1 MAEETSKPAVGADA
15 AKLRQ
20 HVRILADLGKLA
32 SEHQP
37 LERLLDQ
44 AAVQVARAVE
54 IDHVKIMHYRPQT
67 SDLFMI
73 AGIGWKE
80 GVVRSATFPAGMRS
94 PPGRTFQTAE
104 PTVIEDLSVA
114 KDFTTSDVLTAHG
127 IVSVANVPVL
137 IDGAA
142 WGVLEVDSSTK
153 RAFSEDTLDF
163 MSAAAA
169 IIGVALQGYSAQR
182 SEAEAVAAAA
192 TGIQTR
198 EVLLRE
204 MQHRVKN
211 NFQIILASI
220 SLQRR
225 RFKSDEVHRALDHI
239 ANRISAVALAHDQLA
254 PQQDIHA
261 IDLARYLR
269 TLCSSI
275 EQQVDNISIDV
286 ETDEI
291 ELGIDRAIP
300 LGLIVNEAVTNS
312 VKHAFHEKGGKITV
326 RLSAGIGYGEA
337 RLVVADNGKGMPE
350 SRHNGTGL
358 TLISSL
364 ARQIGAEV
372 DQQSTAGGTA
382 TAVTF
387 PVIV

>member
-1 MAEETSKPAVGADA
+1 MAG
-15 AKLRQ
+15 
-20 HVRILADLGKLA
+20 
-32 SEHQP
+32 EHQP

-44 AAVQVARAVE
+44 AVVQVARAVE
-54 IDHVKIMHYRPQT
+54 VDHVKIMRYRRQT

-73 AGIGWKE
+73 AGTGWKE
-80 GVVRSATFPAGMRS
+80 GVVRSATFPAGMSS
-94 PPGRTFQTAE
+94 PPGRTFLTAE

-114 KDFTTSDVLTAHG
+114 EDFVVSDVLKAHG
-127 IVSVANVPVL
+127 IVSLANVL
-137 IDGAA
+137 ILTEGAA
-142 WGVLEVDSSTK
+142 WGVLEVDSST
-153 RAFSEDTLDF
+153 RRDFSEHTLEF

-169 IIGVALQGYSAQR
+169 IIGAALQGQLAQR
-182 SEAEAVAAAA
+182 SEAASAAAA
-192 TGIQTR
+192 VAEIQTR
-198 EVLLRE
+198 EILLRE

-211 NFQIILASI
+211 NFQVILASI
-220 SLQRR
+220 SVQKR
-225 RFKSDEVHRALDHI
+225 RFKSDEVQRALDHI
-239 ANRISAVALAHDQLA
+239 ANRINAVALAHDQLA

-261 IDLARYLR
+261 IDLASYLR

-275 EQQVDNISIDV
+275 ERQVENISVVV

-312 VKHAFHEKGGKITV
+312 VKHAFDEKGGKITI
-326 RLSAGIGYGEA
+326 RLTAGVGYGEA
-337 RLVVADNGKGMPE
+337 RLVVADNGKGMQKARPA
-350 SRHNGTGL
+350 GTGL

-364 ARQIGAEV
+364 ARQIGGELER
-372 DQQSTAGGTA
+372 QSSESGTE